1 MTTRR
6 KWILGLLG
14 ASVVLVL
21 AGLMMNG
28 HRPTGTTNTEA
39 GCKTALAAS
48 LRDSVDTG
56 ADANTKAADD
66 ALIDRQCSGL
76 PSGTKERLVYQ
87 VATEEFQQGPP
98 ILRPSPTD

>member
-1 MTTRR
+1 MTARR

-21 AGLMMNG
+21 AGLMLNG
-28 HRPTGTTNTEA
+28 HKPTGTEA
-39 GCKTALAAS
+39 GCKAALAAS
-48 LRDSVDTG
+48 LRDSVDNG

-66 ALIDRQCSGL
+66 GLIDRQCAGL
-76 PSGTKERLVYQ
+76 PSGMKERLVYQ
-87 VATEEFQQGPP
+87 VATEEYQQGPP